1 MSDQQND
8 SISMN
13 LKLLTII
20 IASIISV
27 FGFFITRTLNSIDNN
42 IINLSNRLDKKSDI
56 VDGHETRLQ
65 LLEERVKESILN
77 YKKDK

>member
-1 MSDQQND
+1 MSEQQNE

-13 LKLLTII
+13 LKLLTLI
-20 IASIISV
+20 IAAIISV

-42 IINLSNRLDKKSDI
+42 IINLSLRLDKKSDI

-65 LLEERVKESILN
+65 LLEERVRESILKL
-77 YKKDK
+77 KKDQ